1 MSSLLLD
8 EAFLKKLANLKFITR
23 RHFVGQLGGWTS
35 PRAGV
40 SLEFAEYREY
50 HTVDDFRYV
59 DWNLYGRLNKLFV
72 KVFAREEDIPI
83 YVVLDTSDSMS
94 LGQPS
99 KLDYA
104 TRLAAALCY
113 LGIKD
118 LNRVGIFPFSRS
130 LAAGVAPRG
139 GSPQLHAAFNF
150 LRQATSG
157 GETSINGALE
167 SFAKL
172 RIESGLVLLVSDM
185 LSEAGY
191 HEGLS
196 HLLYKGHEIAV
207 LQVLSA
213 EDLAP
218 QIVGESRLLDSEL
231 TNDRGLQVSSSAV
244 RAYKEEIHKYVAEL
258 KEFCQS
264 HRIEH
269 ALISTTTPLEQL
281 IFQDLRGVLFR

>member
-23 RHFVGQLGGWTS
+23 RHFFGQLGGWSS

-50 HTVDDFRYV
+50 HPGDDFRYV
-59 DWNLYGRLNKLFV
+59 DWNLYGRLDKLFV
-72 KVFAREEDIPI
+72 KVFSREEDIPI
-83 YVVLDTSDSMS
+83 YIVLDTSHSMS
-94 LGQPS
+94 VGQPS
-99 KLDYA
+99 KLQYA

-118 LNRVGIFPFSRS
+118 LNRVGIFPFAQN

-150 LRQATSG
+150 LRHATAG

-172 RIESGLVLLVSDM
+172 RLENGLVLLVSDM

-191 HEGLS
+191 REGLA
-196 HLLYKGHEIAV
+196 HLLYKGHEVAV

-213 EDLAP
+213 EDMDPKVA
-218 QIVGESRLLDSEL
+218 GESRLLDSEH
-231 TNDRGLQVSSSAV
+231 TNERGLQVSSSAV
-244 RAYKEEIHKYVAEL
+244 RAYQEEVRRYVANL
-258 KEFCQS
+258 NEFCQA

-269 ALISTTTPLEQL
+269 ALISTATSLEQL
-281 IFQDLRGVLFR
+281 IFQDLRGVLFQ